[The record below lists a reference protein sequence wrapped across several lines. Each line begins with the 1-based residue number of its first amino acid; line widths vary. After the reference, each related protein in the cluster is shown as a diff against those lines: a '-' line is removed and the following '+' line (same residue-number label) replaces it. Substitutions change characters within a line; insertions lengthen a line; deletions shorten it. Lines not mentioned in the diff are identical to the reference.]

1 MREGI
6 PSEVMNVQIPY
17 FVLSDSRSIK
27 LTSEFQFYIH
37 QILLFCVENKGLEI
51 FCYVIM
57 STHLHLIA
65 RAKNDNLSDV
75 VRDFKK
81 FTSEKLIH
89 EIRLSNDERKDYML
103 TIFNTGGQKQKKKS
117 NNQLWQFNYL
127 EIIYLRAL
135 LRTESPLALAYTQD
149 SPSAGIYT

>member
-1 MREGI
+1 
-6 PSEVMNVQIPY
+6 
-17 FVLSDSRSIK
+17 
-27 LTSEFQFYIH
+27 
-37 QILLFCVENKGLEI
+37 
-51 FCYVIM
+51 M

-135 LRTESPLALAYTQD
+135 LRMENN
-149 SPSAGIYT
+149 